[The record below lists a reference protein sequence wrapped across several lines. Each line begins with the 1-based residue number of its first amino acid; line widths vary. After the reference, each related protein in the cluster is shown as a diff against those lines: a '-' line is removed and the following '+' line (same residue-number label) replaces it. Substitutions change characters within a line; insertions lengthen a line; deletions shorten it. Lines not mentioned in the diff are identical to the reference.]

1 MRLFHRRAI
10 WIGFAQS
17 YNLAQRL
24 LLAGF
29 QLTILKCYFLSIVVI
44 GQVRATQLKHEVFSV
59 IDPPGTTY
67 QIHALSIGY
76 QENSHH
82 SPCTIYDQILP
93 VFSNAQ
99 ISLTFTNSASD
110 INSTNLAN
118 YVFLIM
124 YGKLFSSEATSSNQ
138 PLVPV
143 IRDYV
148 RGGRALV
155 GLHVASAAFR
165 NDARLS
171 KLLGGRFLGQ
181 TAE

>member
-1 MRLFHRRAI
+1 MPSFPYI
-10 WIGFAQS
+10 
-17 YNLAQRL
+17 
-24 LLAGF
+24 
-29 QLTILKCYFLSIVVI
+29 ILKCYFLSIVVI
-44 GQVRATQLKHEVFSV
+44 GQVRATQVKHEVFSV

-67 QIHALSIGY
+67 QIHALFMGY

-82 SPCTIYDQILP
+82 SPSAVYDQILP

-118 YVFLIM
+118 YDVLIM
-124 YGKLFSSEATSSNQ
+124 YGNLFSSGATSSYQ

-148 RGGRALV
+148 RGGGALV
-155 GLHVASAAFR
+155 GLHVASTAFR
-165 NDARLS
+165 NDARFS
-171 KLLGGRFLGQ
+171 ELLGGRFLGQ
-181 TAE
+181 PAE